1 VSSDTRDRLRAA
13 YDANAEARD
22 RRTRPAWKRKIRET
36 FLSVLQRE
44 GHTRLLEIGAGTG
57 QDGALFARQG
67 LDVVCV
73 DLSPKMV
80 RLCREKGLEAHV
92 MDVVDLRFPA
102 DAFDAVYSFNSLL
115 HLARSELP
123 EALHE
128 IHRVMNPSG
137 LFFLGIYG
145 GYDFEGIWEQ
155 DTYAPKRFFSF
166 HTDEHLLRAI
176 EKTFD
181 VVSFECV
188 DVGMQDPRLRF
199 QSVILRPGSALEG
212 PVGRS
217 SEVKYK
223 LLIETSNPADI
234 SLIRHLLDTEEILY
248 FVHGEAFSAVWPTV
262 EPVRFM
268 VAEDRIEEAERLIG
282 QLQRTHDPPQQE
294 GDVGTNDD

>member
-1 VSSDTRDRLRAA
+1 MNADMRDRLRAA

-22 RRTRPAWKRKIRET
+22 RRDLPEWKRKIRET
-36 FLSVLQRE
+36 FLGVLRRE

-57 QDGALFARQG
+57 RDGAFFARHD

-73 DLSPKMV
+73 DLSPEMV

-102 DAFDAVYSFNSLL
+102 DAFGAVYSFNGLL

-123 EALHE
+123 EALRE

-137 LFFLGIYG
+137 LFCVGLYG

-155 DTYAPKRFFSF
+155 DTYEPKRFFSF
-166 HTDEHLLRAI
+166 LTDEHLLRAV

-188 DVGMQDPRLRF
+188 DVGVDDPRLHF
-199 QSVILRPGSALEG
+199 QSVILRPASALKG
-212 PVGRS
+212 PLGGS
-217 SEVKYK
+217 PK
-223 LLIETSNPADI
+223 
-234 SLIRHLLDTEEILY
+234 
-248 FVHGEAFSAVWPTV
+248 
-262 EPVRFM
+262 
-268 VAEDRIEEAERLIG
+268 
-282 QLQRTHDPPQQE
+282 
-294 GDVGTNDD
+294 